1 MWENVW
7 KNVQKQALSE
17 FMCVSLGN
25 LCKRRKRAA
34 ERASAAALDPPRGR
48 LLRYIDACIRYDLER
63 YKRSAAHFGD
73 GGSDMAVRGRPCPP
87 SDRNCYSLAN
97 GKIWSRRGRTGT
109 DEQDEKV
116 ISTAFVF

>member
-1 MWENVW
+1 
-7 KNVQKQALSE
+7 
-17 FMCVSLGN
+17 MCVSLGN

-63 YKRSAAHFGD
+63 YKGSAAHFGD

-97 GKIWSRRGRTGT
+97 GKIWSRSGLAGT
-109 DEQDEKV
+109 DEQEEKV
-116 ISTAFVF
+116 ILTAFVF